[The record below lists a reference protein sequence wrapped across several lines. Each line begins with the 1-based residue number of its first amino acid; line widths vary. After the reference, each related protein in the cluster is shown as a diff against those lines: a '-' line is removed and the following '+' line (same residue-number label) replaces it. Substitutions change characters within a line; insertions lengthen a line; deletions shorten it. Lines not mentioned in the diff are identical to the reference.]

1 MSQSPVRIGT
11 RVSQLALWQAHHVAD
26 LIREQSP
33 ETEVEIVHIST
44 IGDRDRQSSLAGF
57 GGQGVFTQEVQ
68 NSLLD
73 GRADIAVH
81 SLKDLPTELVDG
93 LTLGAVPQRASMY
106 DALILPQADSN
117 NANGEDNSVDNAL
130 DSLPSDAKIGT
141 GSPRRQA
148 QLLNIKPSLQFCEV
162 RGNVETR
169 LRKLDEG
176 ECDAIIL
183 AEAGLRRLGLENR
196 ISQLLQPPVCFPAVG
211 QGALGLECRADDE
224 AIRELLSSISVPPTL
239 QTVLAERAVLST
251 LRAGCHAP
259 LGVHSTLVDGQ
270 LNLEAV
276 VLSADGQQKLIASE
290 RGDLENAVELG
301 QQVAAALLDQG
312 ADELIRS

>member
-11 RVSQLALWQAHHVAD
+11 RASQLALWQAHYVAD

-33 ETEVEIVHIST
+33 DCEVEIVHIST

-106 DALILPQADSN
+106 DALILPQ
-117 NANGEDNSVDNAL
+117 EDGNSVDVENAL
-130 DSLPSDAKIGT
+130 ECLPDNARIGT

-148 QLLNIKPSLQFCEV
+148 QMLSMKPALQFCDV

-176 ECDAIIL
+176 ECDALIL
-183 AEAGLRRLGLENR
+183 AEAGLRRLGLEAR
-196 ISQLLQPPVCFPAVG
+196 ISQLLQPPDCYPAVG

-224 AIRELLSSISVPPTL
+224 TICELLASISDSPTM
-239 QTVLAERAVLST
+239 QTVLAERTVLST

-276 VLSADGQQKLIASE
+276 VLSADGQQKLVGSE
-290 RGDLENAVELG
+290 QGDLANAVALG
-301 QQVAAALLDQG
+301 QQVADALLNQG
-312 ADELIRS
+312 AEELIRG